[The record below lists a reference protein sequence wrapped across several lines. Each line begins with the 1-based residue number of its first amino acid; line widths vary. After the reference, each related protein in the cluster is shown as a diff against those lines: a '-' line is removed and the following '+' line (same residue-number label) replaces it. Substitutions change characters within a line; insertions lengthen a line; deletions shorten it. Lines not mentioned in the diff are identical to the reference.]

1 VSTALTSAHQRS
13 RPARV
18 VEQIRNSDAR
28 YTIGSLLVGGVIW
41 ETIGQI
47 SQFPFFPPLSAIL
60 ARLIEMIGA
69 GLIVDPLINSLTNLA
84 IGFSFS
90 VVVGVTV
97 GVLMGAFWKVDASLD
112 IYVYALL
119 TAPSLVF
126 APILFSIFGLGRG
139 AIVGVIVLYSLFI
152 IMLNTAAAVRS
163 VPASLIEMGRAF
175 QASNRSLLLRIVLPS
190 AAPLIMSGIRLGA
203 GRAVKGMINGE
214 MFIAVVGL
222 GAVVIH
228 AGKVFD
234 SETVLAVLIAIIVVA
249 FILVW
254 LVQWVDGRVTAWL
267 PETQRRARGH

>member
-1 VSTALTSAHQRS
+1 MSNALGLTQTRL
-13 RPARV
+13 PGRV
-18 VEQIRNSDAR
+18 LGRIRDSDAR
-28 YTIGSLLVGGVIW
+28 FTVASLLAGSLIW
-41 ETIGQI
+41 EALAQV
-47 SQFPFFPPLSAIL
+47 SQFPFFPPLSGVL
-60 ARLIEMIGA
+60 GRLVEMIAA
-69 GLIVDPLINSLTNLA
+69 GQIVDPLINSLTNLA
-84 IGFSFS
+84 LGFTVS

-97 GVLMGAFWKVDASLD
+97 GVLMGAFWKVDAALD
-112 IYVYALL
+112 IYAYALL

-139 AIVGVIVLYSLFI
+139 AIVGVVVLYSLFI
-152 IMLNTAAAVRS
+152 ILLNTAEAVRS
-163 VPASLIEMGRAF
+163 VPVSLLEMGRSF
-175 QASNRSLLLRIVLPS
+175 QAPNRRLLLRIVLPF
-190 AAPLIMSGIRLGA
+190 ATPLIMSGIRLGA

-249 FILVW
+249 FVLVW
-254 LVQWVDGRVTAWL
+254 FVQWVDRRLTAWL